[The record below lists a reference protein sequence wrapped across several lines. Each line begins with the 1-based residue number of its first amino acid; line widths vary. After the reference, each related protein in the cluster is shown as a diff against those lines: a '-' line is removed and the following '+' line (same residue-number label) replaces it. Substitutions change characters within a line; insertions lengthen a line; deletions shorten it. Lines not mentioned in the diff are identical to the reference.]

1 MLFGRNQ
8 HLVPCQKFLDDSIP
22 LTDGIKFIVD
32 INIDPQGTT
41 NNYIDRLTSLT
52 VDIEGTDNLVQ
63 CNRVPLLKPLIRAH
77 TRCMRTSP
85 SPGRQRRQGIS

>member
-1 MLFGRNQ
+1 MMLFGRNQ
-8 HLVPCQKFLDDSIP
+8 QLDPCQKFLDDSIP
-22 LTDGIKFIVD
+22 LTDGIEFIVD

-63 CNRVPLLKPLIRAH
+63 CDCV
-77 TRCMRTSP
+77 
-85 SPGRQRRQGIS
+85 